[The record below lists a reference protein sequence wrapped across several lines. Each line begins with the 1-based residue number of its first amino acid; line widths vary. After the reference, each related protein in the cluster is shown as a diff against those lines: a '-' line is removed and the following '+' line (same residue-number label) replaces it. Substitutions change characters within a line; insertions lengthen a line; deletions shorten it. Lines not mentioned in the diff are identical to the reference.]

1 MTRVCDAEG
10 PVRIY
15 VADLYG
21 VHYVRQDG
29 EIVTADVEGV
39 LDGDLD
45 ELLAAKIR
53 RRAEWEG
60 EGGR

>member
-1 MTRVCDAEG
+1 
-10 PVRIY
+10 VRIY